1 MAKLTFFPL
10 GNADCCRI
18 DFDNGKKLL
27 FDFAATRDPS
37 DKSDLRIDLPKELR
51 NDLQAA
57 RRNHYEVVAFTH
69 LDKDHYAGASEFFYF
84 EHAQKYQGGDRVRIG
99 TLWVPAAVIVEK
111 APDEDEARIIQS
123 EARYRL
129 KEGRGNPRLL
139 AARCAQGLVGGPWPD
154 PKGAGPPHHGCR
166 AGGAGVQHKDRWRRI
181 LRPLAVRKPPRGWHS
196 RRSEP

>member
-69 LDKDHYAGASEFFYF
+69 LDKDHYTGASEFFYF

-99 TLWVPAAVIVEK
+99 TLWVPAAVILEK
-111 APDEDEARIIQS
+111 APDEDEARIIQN

-129 KEGRGNPRLL
+129 KKGEGIRVFSRPDALNDWLKDH
-139 AARCAQGLVGGPWPD
+139 GLTVKERAHLITD
-154 PKGAGPPHHGCR
+154 AGQVVPEFN
-166 AGGAGVQHKDRWRRI
+166 AKTDGVEFF
-181 LRPLAVRKPPRGWHS
+181 RPLSVRKPPRGWHS
-196 RRSEP
+196 R